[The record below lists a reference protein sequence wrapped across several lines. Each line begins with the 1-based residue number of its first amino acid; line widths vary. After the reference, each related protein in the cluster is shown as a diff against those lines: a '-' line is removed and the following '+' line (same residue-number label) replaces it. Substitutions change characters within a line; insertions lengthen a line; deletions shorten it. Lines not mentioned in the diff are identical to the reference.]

1 MPNIVYATVFE
12 PDAKAYLSIAGRR
25 EDDDDIIDVHPSDI
39 ACHGKETLRINLMP
53 GVYRQL
59 SLDWRAP
66 LTLYTTDMSLE
77 AWGYPFHSACWKMLT
92 AFRPITQQDLQTL
105 LKLGRAMPKQK
116 GMVNW
121 GHDYGGRARQ
131 RHAVAPGEES
141 ILLAPV
147 FIANYNIDP
156 GDIKVFHHIFEN
168 HGQVSSQYNDRPAI
182 KLRQVTLSD
191 TFAKFPN
198 EILFLI
204 VEHLT
209 LDDVTLLKQASRT
222 IANLELPAG
231 FWRNMFQAGQTFD
244 YIIEAQQY
252 SQVAWRSVCRAI
264 KTVINSGASHHYAI
278 WLRKHSWGM
287 SRLLHQSLEAMHDQS
302 ACLGDNPLSLGE
314 SNAPRNSD
322 DWVTVRCV
330 QRFPCDT
337 VDQGSILIQIRVL
350 SLPTPI
356 HEIYV
361 STVELFGRR
370 YICGLK
376 VVDESN
382 NGYSIGFQHYQSIEI
397 VTGIQGITGF
407 DVAIDQRGIR
417 GLSIVDKNASKSQW
431 IGDHEDIPKQKLRS
445 GLFGDLVTDLK
456 CGFDG
461 VKLVMLSVNEATST
475 HLNNLEID
483 ELRHPILWYPR
494 VPNPDLTF
502 HAIEDHL
509 VIDPIGELELPI
521 CFATFA
527 EENPEKLS
535 RIVVRH
541 RALGRN
547 VWDVESIAMESSSV
561 QETSELGLGR
571 TDHRYNHREAMA
583 YDHEEAF
590 EIDGQGG
597 ELINYTTTWWLNG
610 MMVGLTLMTN
620 RGRAYDFLG
629 SIDKY
634 QPPDGLRFSTKEPG
648 NRTIVGFWADLTR
661 FTGFHCLGLV
671 LR

>member
-252 SQVAWRSVCRAI
+252 SQVAWRS
-264 KTVINSGASHHYAI
+264 
-278 WLRKHSWGM
+278 
-287 SRLLHQSLEAMHDQS
+287 
-302 ACLGDNPLSLGE
+302 
-314 SNAPRNSD
+314 
-322 DWVTVRCV
+322 
-330 QRFPCDT
+330 
-337 VDQGSILIQIRVL
+337 
-350 SLPTPI
+350 
-356 HEIYV
+356 
-361 STVELFGRR
+361 
-370 YICGLK
+370 
-376 VVDESN
+376 
-382 NGYSIGFQHYQSIEI
+382 
-397 VTGIQGITGF
+397 
-407 DVAIDQRGIR
+407 
-417 GLSIVDKNASKSQW
+417 W